1 MLRCKTFCSRSLIP
15 QDFFSHINVS
25 MVSFLQS
32 LLLLFHFCVFLS
44 RLSELV
50 WKLAK
55 EISLQSTSKRFP
67 SFGSPANSNKSNDKK
82 IPISPK
88 PKLNGNN
95 KSLICNPEKF
105 QYSIELGQ
113 AQCKRIFQGSLT
125 LLASFDFA
133 TSCPKIKVWCMRS
146 VQDIFF

>member
-1 MLRCKTFCSRSLIP
+1 
-15 QDFFSHINVS
+15 

-44 RLSELV
+44 QLSELV

-67 SFGSPANSNKSNDKK
+67 CFGPPANGNKSKAKK
-82 IPISPK
+82 IQISPK
-88 PKLNGNN
+88 SKLNGNN
-95 KSLICNPEKF
+95 IALICNPEKF
-105 QYSIELGQ
+105 WCSIELGQ

-133 TSCPKIKVWCMRS
+133 TSCSKIKVWCMRS
-146 VQDIFF
+146 NRILFL